1 MNKHFASRLSL
12 PVVVAFI
19 AGTAVFLVLAAYGL
33 TRLASSGEVMGRVEV
48 ASTPIGGLDEPRALT
63 TLIPVEDRF
72 TSRPAIFIVE
82 SKFVSLDP
90 HEAGFDVDEQA
101 IVDDAMT
108 IGRDGNPISEFVWW
122 FGHIFSTVHLPLQG
136 SVDNE
141 AVEEVFDQWDL
152 EVIAQP
158 ADPGGVLLTDDGL
171 VPVYPLTGTGIHR
184 PPARPLVSQTL
195 LSIELIETTIPTHV
209 IESQLTRAD
218 VDAALAEAEEMLSGP
233 VEMTYEGTH
242 ATFSVDDLKHAFI
255 SETVT
260 ESPVRIIN
268 RFDAE
273 QIDETLAPLRSEFE
287 AEPVNAEFRIRG
299 VSVSIVPGSKGTR
312 IDSVETAERLNVAS
326 LTEARTGQLPLVQGA
341 DPDITTEYLES
352 LNVNHMVS
360 SFTTFHP
367 CCADRVTNIHQ
378 MADDVRGALVL
389 PGQTFSL
396 NDYVG
401 QRTEDGGYLPAGTIV
416 AGELTDTVGGGVSQF
431 ATTMYNAVFWGGYE
445 DVAHKPHSYYFRRYP
460 EGVEATVNW
469 RTPDLQFRNNR
480 SHAILIDT
488 RYTDDSITVR
498 LFGDNDGRTLTGE
511 QSGGESKVRAAIRG
525 GPEALHVKGE
535 VSDRFA
541 ETDPPSPK
549 YLANPEL
556 ELDQQEITQEEGGG
570 WSVTVTR
577 RILRNGEDLVEEM
590 EWVVRYAPKFA
601 VIEVHPCMV
610 PGTAVPCP
618 TTTTL
623 PPATT
628 TFPPPTTTTL
638 PPPTTT
644 IP

>member
-12 PVVVAFI
+12 PIVVAFI

-48 ASTPIGGLDEPRALT
+48 AATPIGGQSEEQALT
-63 TLIPVEDRF
+63 TLVAVEFRF
-72 TSRPAIFIVE
+72 TTRPAIFEIE
-82 SKFVSLDP
+82 AQFVSLDP
-90 HEAGFDVDEQA
+90 HEAGFDVDTQA
-101 IVDDAMT
+101 IVDDAMA
-108 IGRDGNPISEFVWW
+108 IGRDGNPISEFTWW
-122 FGHIFSTVHLPLQG
+122 FSHIFSTVDLPLQG

-141 AVEEVFDQWDL
+141 AVDAVFDQWDE

-158 ADPGGVLLTDDGL
+158 SDPGGILLTEDGL
-171 VPVYPLTGTGIHR
+171 VPVYPVTGTGINR
-184 PPARPLVSQTL
+184 PPSRSLVSETL
-195 LSIELIETTIPTHV
+195 LSIELIETIIPTHV

-260 ESPVRIIN
+260 ESSIRIIN

-273 QIDETLAPLRSEFE
+273 KVDETLAPLRSEFE
-287 AEPVNAEFRIRG
+287 AEPVNAEFRISG
-299 VSVSIVPGSKGTR
+299 VTVSIVPGKKGTR
-312 IDSVETAERLNVAS
+312 IDAVETAERLGVAS
-326 LTEARTGQLPLVQGA
+326 LQVSRTGELPLVQAA
-341 DPDITTEYLES
+341 DPNITTEYLVS
-352 LNVNHMVS
+352 LNVNHLVS
-360 SFTTFHP
+360 QFTTFHP

-389 PGQTFSL
+389 PGETFSL

-401 QRTEDGGYLPAGTIV
+401 ERTEEGGYLPAGTIV
-416 AGELTDTVGGGVSQF
+416 AGELIDTVGGGVSQF
-431 ATTMYNAVFWGGYE
+431 ATTLYNAMFWGGYE
-445 DVAHKPHSYYFRRYP
+445 DVAHSPHSYYFRRYP
-460 EGVEATVNW
+460 EGVEATVSW

-488 RYTDDSITVR
+488 RYTDDSITIR
-498 LFGDNDGRTLTGE
+498 FFGDNDGRTLTGE
-511 QSGGESKVRAAIRG
+511 QTGGESKVRAAIRG
-525 GPEALHVKGE
+525 GSEALHVKGE
-535 VSDRFA
+535 VSERFA
-541 ETDPPSPK
+541 ETNPPPPK
-549 YLANPEL
+549 YVANPEL
-556 ELDQQEITQEEGGG
+556 ELDQQETIQAEGGG

-577 RILRNGEDLVEEM
+577 RILRNGEDLVEET

-610 PGTAVPCP
+610 PGTAVACP

-623 PPATT
+623 
-628 TFPPPTTTTL
+628 PPPTTTTL
-638 PPPTTT
+638 PPPTTVT
-644 IP
+644 TPPPG